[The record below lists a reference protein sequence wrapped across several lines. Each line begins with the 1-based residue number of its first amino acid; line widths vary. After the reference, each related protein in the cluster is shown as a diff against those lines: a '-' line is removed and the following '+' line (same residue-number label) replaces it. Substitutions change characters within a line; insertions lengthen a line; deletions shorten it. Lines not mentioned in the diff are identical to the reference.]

1 MIFAASSRNRRH
13 RLAPGG
19 GPGLAL
25 CRVVSAQC
33 TDLAPSAF
41 CLLTGHPADSP
52 RKAQRVPQELVRH
65 RRPCLCAR
73 LLTFVGEGADD
84 MAPFSNGRHRL
95 EAGSVTGCCALAAG
109 GAAQETATSA
119 VRWSMP
125 DPVPVLALGRSAVDG
140 RDQGMPGGPALLQ
153 DTVMRAMTVR
163 ADAEAR
169 ALAVHAPN
177 GSLLFAGLPGK
188 EWRLWTPFAA
198 QGPDATTTGRV
209 QAARSATTPCVSA
222 TPFLFQAATPAT
234 CLRREEAVRR
244 PARHGKTLAIDPLKE
259 GGGMHMKD
267 SRPERPDSAWIG
279 WS

>member
-1 MIFAASSRNRRH
+1 MVDQAWRCAGWSARSARIW
-13 RLAPGG
+13 RL
-19 GPGLAL
+19 L
-25 CRVVSAQC
+25 
-33 TDLAPSAF
+33 PSAF

-52 RKAQRVPQELVRH
+52 RKAQRVPQELVEH
-65 RRPCLCAR
+65 RRPCLRAR

-95 EAGSVTGCCALAAG
+95 EAGSVIGYCTLAAG

-163 ADAEAR
+163 
-169 ALAVHAPN
+169 
-177 GSLLFAGLPGK
+177 
-188 EWRLWTPFAA
+188 
-198 QGPDATTTGRV
+198 PDR
-209 QAARSATTPCVSA
+209 RRRPRVSA
-222 TPFLFQAATPAT
+222 TSFLFQAATPAT
-234 CLRREEAVRR
+234 YLRREEAVLR
-244 PARHGKTLAIDPLKE
+244 PVRHGKTLAIDPLKE
-259 GGGMHMKD
+259 GGGMRMND
-267 SRPERPDSAWIG
+267 SRPEGPDPAWIG